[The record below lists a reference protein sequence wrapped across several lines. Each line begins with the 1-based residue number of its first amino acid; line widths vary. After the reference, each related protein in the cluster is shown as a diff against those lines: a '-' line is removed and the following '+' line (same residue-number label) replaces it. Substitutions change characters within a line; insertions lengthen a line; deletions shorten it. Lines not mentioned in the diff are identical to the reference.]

1 MRILRTLAIILF
13 DLIDI
18 YIHQKKI
25 LKVLKK
31 NLENIKVLID
41 VGAYKGTYTD
51 LIINNFNTKKVLMF
65 EPHSSTYSFLKKKY
79 KNKNNFLIFNKA
91 VSNKKSTLMFNFN
104 KHDLTSSLS
113 KLDVNN
119 NYLKIKAK
127 LFGTTSAGMIIKKK
141 KLKTTTLLSTLNN
154 KKIKFIDLLKIDTEG
169 HELQVL
175 EGMRNKISKVKGI
188 LIEFHN
194 DEIYVSYE
202 PKKIHSFLL
211 SNNFKL
217 IKKIKFPFTTW
228 EDRFYINKKFIS

>member
-104 KHDLTSSLS
+104 KHDITSSLS

-154 KKIKFIDLLKIDTEG
+154 KKIKFINLLKIDTEG

-194 DEIYVSYE
+194 DEIYVFYE
-202 PKKIHSFLL
+202 PKKFIAFYYQIIL
-211 SNNFKL
+211 S
-217 IKKIKFPFTTW
+217 
-228 EDRFYINKKFIS
+228 